1 MAQAIF
7 GSRSSGSG
15 PAPRFAVLLLRPP
28 PVQAMALRLALAT
41 LLSGS
46 ASAYMCPGSPSSV
59 YAWSET
65 TTTVSKA
72 TCKAVKDEMLAR
84 VNGQTSTAWHDPHN
98 NGHYALLS
106 QDGGRLDFSR
116 KTGNGQYTDKLTFT
130 FEDEADGCKVSGCSE
145 SQVFSIADFSTNYC
159 NLRMLYCGASD
170 GCHPVTKDG
179 QSFSVKETEV
189 TSSFGASH
197 DPSACLKTAATS
209 FFA

>member
-1 MAQAIF
+1 MA
-7 GSRSSGSG
+7 
-15 PAPRFAVLLLRPP
+15 V
-28 PVQAMALRLALAT
+28 RLALAV
-41 LLSGS
+41 LSAGS
-46 ASAYMCPGSPSSV
+46 ALAHTCPGSGS
-59 YAWSET
+59 YIHAKSET
-65 TTTVSKA
+65 TVTVGKA
-72 TCKAVKDEMLAR
+72 TCKAVQDEMLAR
-84 VNGQTSTAWHDPHN
+84 VNGQESKAWHDPHN
-98 NGHYALLS
+98 NGHYTLLS
-106 QDGGRLDFSR
+106 QGGSQLEFSR